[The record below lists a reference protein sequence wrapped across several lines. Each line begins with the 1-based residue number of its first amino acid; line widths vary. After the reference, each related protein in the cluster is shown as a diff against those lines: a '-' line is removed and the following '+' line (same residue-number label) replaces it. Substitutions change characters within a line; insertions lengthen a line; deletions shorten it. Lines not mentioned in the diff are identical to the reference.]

1 MPTNK
6 KESIQFGLM
15 MCFGMV
21 LVMTIYNL
29 LLNGVN
35 GSVTIQKFIVEF
47 IIGFA
52 IALMLDI
59 FIVGP
64 GVKKIVFKLPIDKSK
79 KVNIIITMSTFMVI
93 GMAFFMSFY
102 GMAVTYLH
110 GGISGNSLVLGY
122 LATFSK
128 NFIFAYPWQLIV
140 MGPLVRYLFN
150 KLVLKNKNV
159 GSA

>member
-1 MPTNK
+1 MPTSK

-35 GSVTIQKFIVEF
+35 GSITIPKVIGEF
-47 IIGFA
+47 ILGFV

-79 KVNIIITMSTFMVI
+79 KLNVIIAMSTFMVM
-93 GMAFFMSFY
+93 GMAFFMSFF
-102 GMAVTYLH
+102 GLAVKYLH
-110 GGISGNSLVLGY
+110 DGINSSSLMLDY
-122 LATFSK
+122 WSTFSK
-128 NFIFAYPWQLIV
+128 NFIAAYPLQIIV
-140 MGPLVRYLFN
+140 MGPLV
-150 KLVLKNKNV
+150 VESV
-159 GSA
+159 